1 MAVENPVLKA
11 KGATWWVT
19 DETQKGGC
27 PAHTKASLGEFFY
40 TVISEGVQ
48 IGEIWCF
55 NPKFHRSMTLVTI
68 YATPEQKQTI
78 EEKSAFRFRP
88 PPKVHLNSTSDQ
100 SAGRRALAEPEGEG

>member
-1 MAVENPVLKA
+1 MGREEPGLKA

-19 DETQKGGC
+19 DETRRGGC

-55 NPKFHRSMTLVTI
+55 NPKFHRSITLVTVF
-68 YATPEQKQTI
+68 ATQEQIRSI

-88 PPKVHLNSTSDQ
+88 PPQVHLNSTS
-100 SAGRRALAEPEGEG
+100 SERAGRRALAEHEGEG